1 MILYVCDTLFK
12 EYIHTYIMDD
22 KLINY
27 FCFKK
32 IVSLRTFEKNRK
44 FISNNTI
51 FLEHKI
57 FRYILMIL

>member
-1 MILYVCDTLFK
+1 MILYACDTLFK
-12 EYIHTYIMDD
+12 EYMHIYIMDD

-32 IVSLRTFEKNRK
+32 IVSFEKNLK

-51 FLEHKI
+51 FFGI
-57 FRYILMIL
+57 